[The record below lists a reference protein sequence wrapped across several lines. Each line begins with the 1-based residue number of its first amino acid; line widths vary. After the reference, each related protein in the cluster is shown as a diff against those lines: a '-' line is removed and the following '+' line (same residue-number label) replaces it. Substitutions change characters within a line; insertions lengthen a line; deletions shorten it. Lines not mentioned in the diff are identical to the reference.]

1 MFAIAVKIGRPLIS
15 RRRTDSSVSRI
26 GNPNETTG
34 MATATNVGA
43 FCAPA
48 RASALSMNPM
58 NRLPES
64 PRKIVAGLKL
74 KRRNP
79 RMAPA
84 RVTLISEPSHE

>member
-1 MFAIAVKIGRPLIS
+1 MS
-15 RRRTDSSVSRI
+15 RRTIESEVSRI

-43 FCAPA
+43 FCDPA

-58 NRLPES
+58 NKLPES
-64 PRKIVAGLKL
+64 PRKMVAGLKL

-79 RMAPA
+79 RIAPA
-84 RVTLISEPSHE
+84 SVTLISEPSQE